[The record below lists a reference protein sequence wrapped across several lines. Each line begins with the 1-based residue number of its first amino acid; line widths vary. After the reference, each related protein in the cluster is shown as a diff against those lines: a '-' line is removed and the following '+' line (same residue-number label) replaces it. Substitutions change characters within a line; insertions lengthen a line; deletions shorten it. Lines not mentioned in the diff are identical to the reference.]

1 MNAKVIVN
9 EQYEFT
15 LTRWSATEFNNNTT
29 LYIQSADLTAI
40 KDAFNSIEKLQVF
53 VDETEAARYVIFNSY
68 AQISY
73 LGQNYS
79 ENARNF
85 VDTMSVTLQKTD
97 LANQVKRLDEQ
108 INNIVDPETLTLE
121 ELKAYKLKQ
130 ISEACTDDIYAG
142 TTVELPDGTRQHF
155 SYDEHDQ
162 QNYMELMTVCIIAPD
177 VKYLPY
183 HSRGHGCV
191 MFNRE
196 QIITIVSTLLLRKTQ
211 LITYCNQLTQYIRT
225 LTEREDLME
234 VAYGMELPQEY
245 QDRISEIMASTIT
258 EMEKFLAKIMPQSD
272 EDQLITE

>member
-130 ISEACTDDIYAG
+130 ISEACTDDVCNGETI
-142 TTVELPDGTRQHF
+142 ELPDGTRQHF

>member
-40 KDAFNSIEKLQVF
+40 KDAFSSIEKLQVF

-130 ISEACTDDIYAG
+130 ISEACTEDIYAG
-142 TTVELPDGTRQHF
+142 ETVELSDGTRQHF
-155 SYDEHDQ
+155 RYNVHD
-162 QNYMELMTVCIIAPD
+162 
-177 VKYLPY
+177 
-183 HSRGHGCV
+183 
-191 MFNRE
+191 
-196 QIITIVSTLLLRKTQ
+196 
-211 LITYCNQLTQYIRT
+211 
-225 LTEREDLME
+225 
-234 VAYGMELPQEY
+234 
-245 QDRISEIMASTIT
+245 
-258 EMEKFLAKIMPQSD
+258 
-272 EDQLITE
+272 